1 MIPCV
6 NLTLNNLLVGGSVG
20 KTLRVTLPDH
30 SWIPPLR
37 PIRCSCDMH
46 SCELRITNAPARNRN
61 AVSQSVAP
69 ADVRLGTLCYI
80 PYVSRWRVGARPFS
94 GPAVYSA
101 HCCRPRGCSGAGT
114 PPPLLSRL
122 RRSASRRPDTF
133 SFHCSLGVVKV
144 IWHACCKLASNVRS
158 YGPMRIETD
167 CCKVTQSS
175 EDDCRLGCWAVSSG
189 TRRPTF

>member
-37 PIRCSCDMH
+37 PIRCSCDVH
-46 SCELRITNAPARNRN
+46 SCELRITNAPSRNRN

-69 ADVRLGTLCYI
+69 ANVRLGTRWYI

-114 PPPLLSRL
+114 PPPPSVPP
-122 RRSASRRPDTF
+122 AT
-133 SFHCSLGVVKV
+133 LGVPAPRHFLFSLLVGS
-144 IWHACCKLASNVRS
+144 CKGYMTCMLQT
-158 YGPMRIETD
+158 GFKCT
-167 CCKVTQSS
+167 
-175 EDDCRLGCWAVSSG
+175 
-189 TRRPTF
+189 